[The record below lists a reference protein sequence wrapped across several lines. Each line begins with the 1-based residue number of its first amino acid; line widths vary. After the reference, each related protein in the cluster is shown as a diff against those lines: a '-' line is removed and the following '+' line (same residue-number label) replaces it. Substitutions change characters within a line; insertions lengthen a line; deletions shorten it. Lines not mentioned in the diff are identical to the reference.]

1 MKYFKI
7 ILDGNDKVGG
17 ILYAP
22 IGINSGYISDSK
34 KIPENVENLIFTLK
48 NGSYTSYMGSNIGA
62 NLVNEDLKNLIE
74 EFITNDYPIKFIPVT
89 VCSDQHGNKQY
100 FILYF
105 DIIFDVINT
114 SKTIYVDGTSQI
126 IKVCLDEYKVNG
138 LNIFN
143 SQPVIND
150 VIVSDCLRK
159 KIKKQK
165 MDLGIEFSQLNCV

>member
-22 IGINSGYISDSK
+22 IGINSSYVSDSK
-34 KIPENVENLIFTLK
+34 EIPENIENLIFTLK

-62 NLVNEDLKNLIE
+62 NLVNEDLKKLIE

-89 VCSDQHGNKQY
+89 VFSEQHGNKQY

-126 IKVCLDEYKVNG
+126 IKVCLDESKVNG
-138 LNIFN
+138 SNIFN

-150 VIVSDCLRK
+150 VIVSDSLRK